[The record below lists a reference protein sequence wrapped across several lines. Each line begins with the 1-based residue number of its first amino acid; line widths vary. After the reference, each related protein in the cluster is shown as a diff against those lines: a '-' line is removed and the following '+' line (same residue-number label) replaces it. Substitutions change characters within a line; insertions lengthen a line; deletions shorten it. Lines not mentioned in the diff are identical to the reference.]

1 MDSNSE
7 KTELPNSVRL
17 LSSLS
22 DIDRLQ
28 WDTCANPGWSSTRPL
43 DSKPQEIPYNPFLSY
58 DFLSSLEESGSASD
72 SSGWYARHLVLE
84 KPGDAP
90 LAVVPAYLKTH
101 SQGEYVFDHG
111 WADAYE
117 RAGGSYYPKLQ
128 MSVPFTPVTGRRL
141 LIANQSSQSVHKQ
154 IVALLAAAIQQVTV
168 QFEASSAHL
177 TFLTEQEWEALSDM
191 DFLRRTDQQFHWQ
204 NNGYTTYDDFLAA
217 LSSSKRK
224 ALRKERRRALEND
237 IEIEWLTGSDLKE
250 EHWDVFFD
258 FYLDTGN
265 RKWGTPYL
273 TRQFF
278 SLIGERMADRVLLI
292 MAKRQGRY
300 IAGAL
305 NFIGSD
311 TVYGRN
317 WGCLEDHPFLHF
329 ELCYHQAIDWAIA
342 NGYQTVEAGAQ
353 GAHKLAR
360 GYVPTT
366 TYSAHWIPNAGFR
379 DAVEHYLE
387 QERLHVK
394 MEQQALSAHA
404 PFKKSD

>member
-1 MDSNSE
+1 MASNQ
-7 KTELPNSVRL
+7 KTADLPNTVRV

-22 DIDRLQ
+22 EIGREA
-28 WDTCANPGWSSTRPL
+28 WDACANPGWTGKRPL
-43 DSKPQEIPYNPFLSY
+43 GSKPQETAYNPFLSHDY
-58 DFLSSLEESGSASD
+58 LWSLEESGSAVAKA
-72 SSGWYARHLVLE
+72 GWYARHLVLE
-84 KPGDAP
+84 TPGCAP

-111 WADAYE
+111 WADAYQ
-117 RAGGSYYPKLQ
+117 RAGGEYYPKLQ
-128 MSVPFTPVTGRRL
+128 ISIPFTPVTGRRM
-141 LIANQSSQSVHKQ
+141 LIADRSRQKQ
-154 IVALLAAAIQQVTV
+154 IETLLAAAIQQITV
-168 QFEASSAHL
+168 QYEASSAHL
-177 TFLTEQEWEALSDM
+177 TFLTENEWNALSDHQ
-191 DFLRRTDQQFHWQ
+191 FLRRTDQQFHWQ
-204 NNGYTTYDDFLAA
+204 NNGYGSYEEFLAA

-224 ALRKERRRALEND
+224 ALRKERRKALEND
-237 IEIEWLTGSDLKE
+237 IEIEWLTGNDLTE
-250 EHWDVFFD
+250 QHWDIFFD
-258 FYLDTGN
+258 FYIDTGN
-265 RKWGTPYL
+265 RKWGSPYL
-273 TRQFF
+273 TRRFF

-311 TVYGRN
+311 TIYGRN

-360 GYVPTT
+360 GYIPTT
-366 TYSAHWIPNAGFR
+366 TYSAHWIPNSGFR
-379 DAVEHYLE
+379 SAVENYLE

-394 MEQQALSAHA
+394 LEQQALTSHT
-404 PFKKSD
+404 PFRKTD

>member
-1 MDSNSE
+1 MDQKPEQSQ
-7 KTELPNSVRL
+7 LPNSVRL
-17 LSSLS
+17 LSTLS
-22 DIDRLQ
+22 DIDRAA
-28 WDTCANPGWSSTRPL
+28 WDACANPGWSSDKPL
-43 DSKPQEIPYNPFLSY
+43 ESKPQDITYNPFLSY
-58 DFLSSLEESGSASD
+58 DFLSSLEDSGSACEQ
-72 SSGWYARHLVLE
+72 SGWYARHLVLE
-84 KPGDAP
+84 HPGDAP

-128 MSVPFTPVTGRRL
+128 ISVPFTPVTGRRL
-141 LIANQSSQSVHKQ
+141 LISDQTRRAQ
-154 IVALLAAAIQQVTV
+154 IEALLAAAIKQVTV

-177 TFLTEQEWEALSDM
+177 TFLTEPEWSSLSGQE
-191 DFLRRTDQQFHWQ
+191 FLRRTDKQFHWQ
-204 NNGYTTYDDFLAA
+204 NNGYSSYDDFLAA

-224 ALRKERRRALEND
+224 TLRKERRRALEND
-237 IEIEWLTGSDLKE
+237 IEIEWLTGADLAEK
-250 EHWDVFFD
+250 HWDVFFD
-258 FYLDTGN
+258 FYIDTGN

-273 TRQFF
+273 TREFF
-278 SLIGERMADRVLLI
+278 SLIGERMADRILLI
-292 MAKRQGRY
+292 MARRQGRY

-404 PFKKSD
+404 PFKKSE

>member
-7 KTELPNSVRL
+7 ETELPNSVRL

-22 DIDRLQ
+22 DIDRLE
-28 WDTCANPGWSSTRPL
+28 WDACANPGWPSTRPL
-43 DSKPQEIPYNPFLSY
+43 DSKPQDIPYNPFLSY
-58 DFLSSLEESGSASD
+58 DFLSSLEESGSATD
-72 SSGWYARHLVLE
+72 SAGWYARHLVLE

-141 LIANQSSQSVHKQ
+141 LIADQSRHKQ

-177 TFLTEQEWEALSDM
+177 TFLTEQEWDALSGM
-191 DFLRRTDQQFHWQ
+191 KFLRRTDQQFHWQ
-204 NNGYTTYDDFLAA
+204 NNNYESYEDFLAA

-250 EHWDVFFD
+250 EHWDIFFD

-342 NGYQTVEAGAQ
+342 NRYQTVEAGAQ

-394 MEQQALSAHA
+394 MEQQALSARA

>member
-22 DIDRLQ
+22 DIDRLE
-28 WDTCANPGWSSTRPL
+28 WDACANPGWSSTRPL
-43 DSKPQEIPYNPFLSY
+43 DSKPQDIPYNPFLSY
-58 DFLSSLEESGSASD
+58 DFLSSLEESGSATD
-72 SSGWYARHLVLE
+72 NAGWYARHLVLE

-141 LIANQSSQSVHKQ
+141 LIADQSRHKQ

-177 TFLTEQEWEALSDM
+177 TFLTEQEWDALSDM
-191 DFLRRTDQQFHWQ
+191 NFLRRTDQQFHWQ
-204 NNGYTTYDDFLAA
+204 NNSYASYEDFLAA

-250 EHWDVFFD
+250 EHWDIFFD

-273 TRQFF
+273 TRKFF

-387 QERLHVK
+387 QERLHVE
-394 MEQQALSAHA
+394 MEQQALSARA

>member
-22 DIDRLQ
+22 DIDRLE
-28 WDTCANPGWSSTRPL
+28 WDACANPGWSSTRPL
-43 DSKPQEIPYNPFLSY
+43 DSKPQDITYNPFLSY
-58 DFLSSLEESGSASD
+58 DFLSSLEESGSATD
-72 SSGWYARHLVLE
+72 RAGWYARHLVLE

-141 LIANQSSQSVHKQ
+141 LIADQSRHKQ

-177 TFLTEQEWEALSDM
+177 TFLTEQEWDALSDM

-204 NNGYTTYDDFLAA
+204 NNGYASYDDFLAA

-224 ALRKERRRALEND
+224 ALRKERRRAVEND

-258 FYLDTGN
+258 FYVDTGN

-292 MAKRQGRY
+292 MAKRHGRY

-394 MEQQALSAHA
+394 MEQQALSARA

>member
-1 MDSNSE
+1 MDSKPE
-7 KTELPNSVRL
+7 QTELPNSVRL
-17 LSSLS
+17 LSTLS
-22 DIDRLQ
+22 DIDRSA
-28 WDTCANPGWSSTRPL
+28 WDACANPGWSSTLPL
-43 DSKPQEIPYNPFLSY
+43 DSKPQDMPYNPFLSY
-58 DFLSSLEESGSASD
+58 DFLSSLEDSGSATD
-72 SSGWYARHLVLE
+72 QSGWHARHLVLE

-90 LAVVPAYLKTH
+90 LAIVPAYLKTH

-141 LIANQSSQSVHKQ
+141 LIADQSRHKQ
-154 IVALLAAAIQQVTV
+154 IEALLAAAIQQVTV

-177 TFLTEQEWEALSDM
+177 TFLTKQEWDALSDM

-204 NNGYTTYDDFLAA
+204 NNGYESYDDFLSA

-224 ALRKERRRALEND
+224 ALRKERRRALENG
-237 IEIEWLTGSDLKE
+237 IEIEWLTGADIKE

-258 FYLDTGN
+258 FYIDTGN

-273 TRQFF
+273 SREFF
-278 SLIGERMADRVLLI
+278 SMIGERMADRVLLI

-379 DAVEHYLE
+379 NAVEHYLE
-387 QERLHVK
+387 QERLQVK
-394 MEQQALSAHA
+394 MEQHALSARA

>member
-7 KTELPNSVRL
+7 ETELPNSVRL

-22 DIDRLQ
+22 DIDRLE
-28 WDTCANPGWSSTRPL
+28 WDACANPGWSSTNPL
-43 DSKPQEIPYNPFLSY
+43 DSKPQDIPYNPFLSY
-58 DFLSSLEESGSASD
+58 DFLSSLEESGSATD
-72 SSGWYARHLVLE
+72 SAGWYARHLVLE

-141 LIANQSSQSVHKQ
+141 LIADQSRHKQ
-154 IVALLAAAIQQVTV
+154 IAALLAAAIQQVTV

-177 TFLTEQEWEALSDM
+177 TFLTEQEWDALSDM
-191 DFLRRTDQQFHWQ
+191 NFLRRTDQQFHWR
-204 NNGYTTYDDFLAA
+204 NNDYASYEDFLAA

-250 EHWDVFFD
+250 EHWDIFFD

-278 SLIGERMADRVLLI
+278 SLIGERMADRVLMI
-292 MAKRQGRY
+292 MAKRHGRY

-394 MEQQALSAHA
+394 MEQQALSARA

>member
-1 MDSNSE
+1 MESNSE
-7 KTELPNSVRL
+7 QSELPNSVRL

-22 DIDRLQ
+22 DIDREA
-28 WDTCANPGWSSTRPL
+28 WDACANPDWPSTMPL
-43 DSKPQEIPYNPFLSY
+43 DSKPQDITYNPFLSY
-58 DFLSSLEESGSASD
+58 DFLSSLEDSGSACD
-72 SSGWYARHLVLE
+72 QTGWYARHLVLE

-141 LIANQSSQSVHKQ
+141 LIADQSRHKQ
-154 IVALLAAAIQQVTV
+154 ISALLAAAIQQVTV

-177 TFLTEQEWEALSDM
+177 TFLTKQEWDALSDM

-204 NNGYTTYDDFLAA
+204 NNGYTSYDDFLSA

-224 ALRKERRRALEND
+224 ALRKERRRAVEND
-237 IEIEWLTGSDLKE
+237 IEIEWLTGADLKE

-258 FYLDTGN
+258 FYIDTGN

-273 TRQFF
+273 TREFF
-278 SLIGERMADRVLLI
+278 SLIGERMADRILLI

-387 QERLHVK
+387 QERLHVE

>member
-22 DIDRLQ
+22 DIDQLE
-28 WDTCANPGWSSTRPL
+28 WDACANPGWSSTRPL
-43 DSKPQEIPYNPFLSY
+43 DSKPQDIPYNPFLSY
-58 DFLSSLEESGSASD
+58 DFLSSLEESGSATD
-72 SSGWYARHLVLE
+72 NAGWYARHLVLE

-141 LIANQSSQSVHKQ
+141 LIADQSRHKQ

-177 TFLTEQEWEALSDM
+177 TFLTEQEWDALSDM
-191 DFLRRTDQQFHWQ
+191 NFLRRTDQQFHWQ
-204 NNGYTTYDDFLAA
+204 NNSYASYEDFLAA

-250 EHWDVFFD
+250 EHWDIFFD

-394 MEQQALSAHA
+394 MEQQALSARA

>member
-7 KTELPNSVRL
+7 ETELPNSVRL

-22 DIDRLQ
+22 DIDRLE
-28 WDTCANPGWSSTRPL
+28 WDACANPGWSSTSPL
-43 DSKPQEIPYNPFLSY
+43 DSKPQDIPYNPFLSY
-58 DFLSSLEESGSASD
+58 DFLSSLEESGSATD
-72 SSGWYARHLVLE
+72 SAGWYARHLVLE

-141 LIANQSSQSVHKQ
+141 LIADQSRHKQ
-154 IVALLAAAIQQVTV
+154 IAALLAAAIQQVTV

-177 TFLTEQEWEALSDM
+177 TFLTEQEWDALSDM
-191 DFLRRTDQQFHWQ
+191 NFLRRTDQQFHWR
-204 NNGYTTYDDFLAA
+204 NNDYASYEDFLAA

-224 ALRKERRRALEND
+224 ALRKERRRAVEND

-250 EHWDVFFD
+250 EHWDIFFD

-292 MAKRQGRY
+292 MAKRNGRY

-394 MEQQALSAHA
+394 MEQQALSARA

>member
-1 MDSNSE
+1 MEPKSE
-7 KTELPNSVRL
+7 QTELPNSVRL
-17 LSSLS
+17 LTTLS
-22 DIDRLQ
+22 DIDRVA
-28 WDTCANPGWSSTRPL
+28 WDACANPGWSSTRPL
-43 DSKPQEIPYNPFLSY
+43 DSKPQDIPYNPFLSY
-58 DFLSSLEESGSASD
+58 DFLSSLEESGSATD
-72 SSGWYARHLVLE
+72 SAGWYARHLVLE

-141 LIANQSSQSVHKQ
+141 LIADQSNKSRHKQ

-177 TFLTEQEWEALSDM
+177 TFLTEQEWDALSDM

-204 NNGYTTYDDFLAA
+204 NNGYTSYDDFLAA

-250 EHWDVFFD
+250 EHWDIFFD

-394 MEQQALSAHA
+394 MEQQALSERA

>member
-22 DIDRLQ
+22 DIGREE
-28 WDTCANPGWSSTRPL
+28 WDACANPGWSNTRPL
-43 DSKPQEIPYNPFLSY
+43 DSKPQDIPYNPFLSY
-58 DFLSSLEESGSASD
+58 DFLSSLEESGSATD
-72 SSGWYARHLVLE
+72 SAGWYARHLVLE

-141 LIANQSSQSVHKQ
+141 LIADQSRHKQ
-154 IVALLAAAIQQVTV
+154 IAALLAAAIQQVTV

-177 TFLTEQEWEALSDM
+177 TFLTEQEWDALSDM
-191 DFLRRTDQQFHWQ
+191 NFLRRTDQQFHWR
-204 NNGYTTYDDFLAA
+204 NNSYESYEDFLAA

-250 EHWDVFFD
+250 EHWDIFFD
-258 FYLDTGN
+258 FYIDTGN

-394 MEQQALSAHA
+394 MEQQALSARA

>member
-1 MDSNSE
+1 MDSESE
-7 KTELPNSVRL
+7 QTELPNSVRL

-22 DIDRLQ
+22 DIDRSA
-28 WDTCANPGWSSTRPL
+28 WDACANPGWPSAMPL
-43 DSKPQEIPYNPFLSY
+43 DSKPQDVTYNPFLSY
-58 DFLSSLEESGSASD
+58 DFLSSLEDSGSACD
-72 SSGWYARHLVLE
+72 RTGWYARHLVLE

-141 LIANQSSQSVHKQ
+141 LIADQSRNKQ
-154 IVALLAAAIQQVTV
+154 ISALLAAAIQQVTV

-177 TFLTEQEWEALSDM
+177 TFLTKQEWDALSDM

-204 NNGYTTYDDFLAA
+204 NNGYASYEDFLSA

-224 ALRKERRRALEND
+224 ALRKERRRAVEND
-237 IEIEWLTGSDLKE
+237 IEIEWLTGADLKE
-250 EHWDVFFD
+250 EHWDIFFD
-258 FYLDTGN
+258 FYIDTGN

-273 TRQFF
+273 TREFF
-278 SLIGERMADRVLLI
+278 SLIGERMADRILLI

-366 TYSAHWIPNAGFR
+366 TYSAHWIPNARFR

-387 QERLHVK
+387 QERLHVE

>member
-1 MDSNSE
+1 MDSESE
-7 KTELPNSVRL
+7 QTELPNSMRL

-22 DIDRLQ
+22 DIDRSA
-28 WDTCANPGWSSTRPL
+28 WDACANPGWPSAMPL
-43 DSKPQEIPYNPFLSY
+43 DSKPQDVTYNPFLSY
-58 DFLSSLEESGSASD
+58 DFLSSLEDSGSACD
-72 SSGWYARHLVLE
+72 QTGWYARHLVLE
-84 KPGDAP
+84 KPGVAP

-141 LIANQSSQSVHKQ
+141 LIADQSRHKQ
-154 IVALLAAAIQQVTV
+154 ISALLAAAIQQVTV

-177 TFLTEQEWEALSDM
+177 TFLTKQEWDALSDM

-204 NNGYTTYDDFLAA
+204 NNGYASYEDFLSA

-224 ALRKERRRALEND
+224 ALRKERRRAVEND
-237 IEIEWLTGSDLKE
+237 IEIEWLTGADLKE
-250 EHWDVFFD
+250 EHWDIFFD
-258 FYLDTGN
+258 FYIDTGN

-273 TRQFF
+273 TREFF
-278 SLIGERMADRVLLI
+278 SLIGERMADRILLI

-379 DAVEHYLE
+379 NAVQHYLE
-387 QERLHVK
+387 QERLHVE

>member
-1 MDSNSE
+1 MDSDS
-7 KTELPNSVRL
+7 KMTELPNSVRL
-17 LSSLS
+17 LSTLS
-22 DIDRLQ
+22 DIDRLA
-28 WDTCANPGWSSTRPL
+28 WDACANPGWSSSMPL
-43 DSKPQEIPYNPFLSY
+43 DSKPQDMSYNPFLSY
-58 DFLSSLEESGSASD
+58 DFLTSLEDSGSASD
-72 SSGWYARHLVLE
+72 RSGWYARHLVLE
-84 KPGDAP
+84 KPGETP

-141 LIANQSSQSVHKQ
+141 LIADQSRYKQ
-154 IVALLAAAIQQVTV
+154 IQHLLAAAIQQVTV

-177 TFLTEQEWEALSDM
+177 TFLTKPEGDALSDM

-204 NNGYTTYDDFLAA
+204 NNGYVSYDDFLTA

-224 ALRKERRRALEND
+224 ALRKERRRALENN

-250 EHWDVFFD
+250 EHWDIFYD

-265 RKWGTPYL
+265 RKWGSPYL
-273 TRQFF
+273 SREFF
-278 SLIGERMADRVLLI
+278 SLIGDRMADRLLLI
-292 MAKRQGRY
+292 MAKREGRY

-360 GYVPTT
+360 GYVPTI
-366 TYSAHWIPNAGFR
+366 TYSAHWIPNTGFR

-387 QERLHVK
+387 QERLQVK
-394 MEQQALSAHA
+394 MEQQALSARA